1 MSLRHSSPAPSR
13 IGYADQRATAG
24 RFLNRVA
31 LIGSQIGVGYVA
43 IQSHDVFLY
52 ASMIF
57 SIASR

>member
-1 MSLRHSSPAPSR
+1 MARLIS
-13 IGYADQRATAG
+13 ATAG